1 MDKIKENFTLIC
13 QNRYKNGSCD
23 IMEHIPTLYNYTKEC
38 DSVFET
44 GVRGCIS
51 SWAFLYGLLDNNNP
65 TTPKRFFLNDIESC
79 DITDLLNLS
88 NEFNNI
94 QIKYEWKNNLLIDFD
109 ETYDITFIDTWHVYG
124 QLKRELEKFSK
135 ITNKY
140 IIMHDTTID
149 EIYGESIR
157 GQHDVNHL
165 SAASGIPVNE
175 ITKGLGP
182 AIAEFLQ
189 SNSDWYLKE
198 KYTNN
203 NGLTILARL

>member
-1 MDKIKENFTLIC
+1 MNTIEHIFSLLC
-13 QNRYKNGSCD
+13 QNKYKNGSSD
-23 IMEHIPTLYNYTKEC
+23 IMEHLPVLYKYAKEC

-51 SWAFLYGLLDNNNP
+51 SWAFLYGLLDNNNSQ
-65 TTPKRFFLNDIESC
+65 TKKRFFLNDIEEC
-79 DITDLLNLS
+79 DISDLLQIS
-88 NEFNNI
+88 SDFNNI
-94 QIKYEWKNNLLIDFD
+94 EVNYEWKNNLELQIN

-140 IIMHDTTID
+140 IIMHDTTVD

-165 SAASGIPVNE
+165 SNISGIPVNE

-182 AIAEFLQ
+182 AIVEFLQ
-189 SNSDWYLKE
+189 DNPDWYLKE

-203 NGLTILARL
+203 NGLTILARR